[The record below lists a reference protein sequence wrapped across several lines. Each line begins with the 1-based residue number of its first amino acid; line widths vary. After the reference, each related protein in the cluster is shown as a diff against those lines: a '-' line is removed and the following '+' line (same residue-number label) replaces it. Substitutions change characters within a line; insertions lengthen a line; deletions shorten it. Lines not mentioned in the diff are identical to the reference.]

1 MQIINKISDMQ
12 KISFEQKLLGKKI
25 ALVPTMGYL
34 HKGHLSLVEKA
45 KEISDI
51 CILSLF
57 VNPTQF
63 APNEDY
69 NKYPRDFDRDFELC
83 KEYGVDYIFFP
94 ETLDMYPKG
103 FSSSIVISNIAEKFE
118 GAFRPSH
125 FQGVATVVAK
135 LFNATM
141 PHIAV
146 FGQKD
151 YQQSLVIKRL
161 NQDLNFGIDII
172 VAPTI
177 REVNG
182 LAMSSRNS
190 YLSEENRTKAG
201 ILFYSME
208 ETKKLIA
215 KGETDRKKI
224 NSTIHFT
231 LRSVPNIKID
241 YASIALADTLEEP
254 DIFLPGDEVVILLA
268 VIIDKTRLIDNMLIK
283 IPYQLNEKN
292 FISS

>member
-1 MQIINKISDMQ
+1 MQ